1 MPYNEHIP
9 GFMDL
14 TSLRILEYVAS
25 RVPKN
30 GVIVEIGSFAGRSS
44 WTLAKSC
51 DPSVTVYCVDSW
63 EDVYL
68 DPLREH
74 PQMDARLPDQKYDFN
89 LFKENTKD
97 CPNIVPLKGRST
109 EVPWPEERKIDFIFI
124 DGWHESP
131 EVDNDIATWL
141 PRLKPGAIL
150 SGHDFHVY
158 IYPDVC
164 RAVIAASKQ
173 LNMPIKFFK
182 KSTIWMI
189 DPYPPSDYPFELLLS
204 NALIIEQIQE
214 VLAST

>member
-1 MPYNEHIP
+1 MPYNDQIP
-9 GFMDL
+9 GFMDI
-14 TSLRILEYVAS
+14 TSLKILEHFAT
-25 RVPKN
+25 RVPKG

-63 EDVYL
+63 EDTYL

-74 PQMDARLPDQKYDFN
+74 PYMAARQTNQTYDFE
-89 LFKENTKD
+89 LFLKNTKD
-97 CPNIVPLKGRST
+97 CPNIVILKGRST
-109 EVPWPEERKIDFIFI
+109 EVPWPNDKQIDYLFI

-141 PRLKPGAIL
+141 PRLKPDGIL

-158 IYPDVC
+158 KYPDVC
-164 RAVIAASKQ
+164 RAVIAVSKQ
-173 LNMPIKFFK
+173 LEMPIKFFK

-189 DPYPPSDYPFELLLS
+189 DPFPPSECPFELLVS
-204 NALIIEQIQE
+204 NPLIIEQIQE
-214 VLAST
+214 VLAKS